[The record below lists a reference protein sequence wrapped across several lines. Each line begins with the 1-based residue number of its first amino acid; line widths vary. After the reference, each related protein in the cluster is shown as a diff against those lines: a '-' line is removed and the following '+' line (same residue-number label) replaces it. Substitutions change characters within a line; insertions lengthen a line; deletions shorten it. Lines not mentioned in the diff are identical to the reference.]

1 MFDSVM
7 NALFGCT
14 HKRIT
19 FPQTPRRGHLAACMG
34 TQRRGTYV
42 ACLECGREFRYDW
55 NEMRIGESVPA
66 RPNAT
71 APAESFFPA
80 NQ

>member
-19 FPQTPRRGHLAACMG
+19 FPQTPGRGHLSAARG
-34 TQRRGTYV
+34 SHRHGTYV
-42 ACLECGREFRYDW
+42 VCLECGREFRYDW
-55 NEMRIGESVPA
+55 SEMRIGEPVHA
-66 RPNAT
+66 RAYAAT
-71 APAESFFPA
+71 AAESFSPA